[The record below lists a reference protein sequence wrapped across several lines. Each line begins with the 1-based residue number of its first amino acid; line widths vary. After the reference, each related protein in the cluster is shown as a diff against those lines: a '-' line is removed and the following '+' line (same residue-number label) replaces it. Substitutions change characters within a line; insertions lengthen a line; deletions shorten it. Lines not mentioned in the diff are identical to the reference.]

1 MSRPLAPVGI
11 FAYRR
16 PRHVAR
22 VLTSLR
28 SNPEFEQSP
37 IHVFLDGARG
47 SADAD
52 DVARTRAVVRELVP
66 RHAEIVERDA
76 NAGLA
81 NSIIAGVTQ
90 LTHEYGHTIVLEDD
104 LVPSRHF
111 LRYMNDGL
119 ARYAEDGRAVSV
131 HAYCYPVNGK
141 LPDTFFLRGADCWG
155 WATWRRGWDLFEP
168 DGRKLLD
175 ALEGRQLTREFDFD
189 GNYPYT
195 QMLRDCID
203 GKVDS
208 WAIRWHASAFLK
220 GKLTLYPGSSQV
232 QNIGA
237 DGSGRHVGI
246 TDVFEHV
253 DWGRRLEVGP
263 IPVEESKEA
272 RRLFATYLSGLKP
285 SISVRALRRLR
296 RLLPRKRQAK

>member
-1 MSRPLAPVGI
+1 MSRPFAPIGI

-22 VLTSLR
+22 VLTNLR
-28 SNPEFEQSP
+28 ANPEFEQSP

-47 SADAD
+47 PADAE
-52 DVARTRAVVRELVP
+52 DVARTRSVVRELVP
-66 RHAEIVERDA
+66 RHAEIVEREV

-104 LVPSRHF
+104 LLPSRHF

-119 ARYAEDGRAVSV
+119 TRYAQDDRVISV
-131 HAYCYPVNGK
+131 HGYCYPVTGK
-141 LPDTFFLRGADCWG
+141 LPETFFLRGADCWG
-155 WATWRRGWDLFEP
+155 WATWKRGWDLFEP

-175 ALEGRQLTREFDFD
+175 ALGQQQLTRQFDFD
-189 GNYPYT
+189 GTYPYT
-195 QMLRDCID
+195 QMLRDCIA

-208 WAIRWHASAFLK
+208 WAIRWHASAFLA

-237 DGSGRHVGI
+237 DGSGVHVG
-246 TDVFEHV
+246 TTEAFEHA
-253 DWGRRLEVGP
+253 DWGRKLQVGP
-263 IPVEESKEA
+263 ISVEECEEA
-272 RRLFATYLSGLKP
+272 RQLFAIYFSRLQPSLSAR
-285 SISVRALRRLR
+285 VLRRLR
-296 RLLPRKRQAK
+296 RLMSGTA